1 MVVVDRVLVAEL
13 DQLRLLIDDER
24 RVGQQPIRRGGRVPV
39 TVRLVWIG
47 GVGCMRDSLGLAAM
61 SR

>member
-24 RVGQQPIRRGGRVPV
+24 RVASSRSG
-39 TVRLVWIG
+39 
-47 GVGCMRDSLGLAAM
+47 AAGAYP
-61 SR
+61 